1 VEAIGEVSFRGRTS
15 AQNGIPTD
23 LTRLTLRR
31 SAAVYSSGGDRVKD
45 LTPDVGP
52 HSHRIAHRG
61 QSTRPTDACTIARPT
76 GDDGG
81 ICRRLEPLIASPDPV
96 DHLAEVRATSI
107 QTFTAA
113 GTRRTARRA
122 ETSAEPPPISRASR
136 R

>member
-1 VEAIGEVSFRGRTS
+1 VEAIGEVSFRARTS

-45 LTPDVGP
+45 LTPSIGP
-52 HSHRIAHRG
+52 HSHRIANQG
-61 QSTRPTDACTIARPT
+61 QSTRPTDARPIARPT
-76 GDDGG
+76 GNDGG
-81 ICRRLEPLIASPDPV
+81 CRRLGHLIASPDPV
-96 DHLAEVRATSI
+96 DHLAELRATSI

-122 ETSAEPPPISRASR
+122 EASAEPPPISRASR